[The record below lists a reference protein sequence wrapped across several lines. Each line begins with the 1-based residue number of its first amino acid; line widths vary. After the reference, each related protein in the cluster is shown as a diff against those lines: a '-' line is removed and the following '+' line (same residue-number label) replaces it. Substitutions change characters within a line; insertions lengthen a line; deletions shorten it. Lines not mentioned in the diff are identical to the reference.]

1 VTKPNDAKV
10 RTEPVAC
17 PLRQR
22 QHADVSPAT
31 VSPKAPAAFPRLG
44 AGTQGTIMR
53 SPGVAWAS
61 SLNAGLD

>member
-1 VTKPNDAKV
+1 MRQVRAPMPSAYYLRGQPTTSDDA
-10 RTEPVAC
+10 RP
-17 PLRQR
+17 
-22 QHADVSPAT
+22 T